1 MPDTSPSRSIFIS
14 YRRDDAGGEAG
25 RLFDDLTRAFGAATV
40 FMDVAGIQP
49 GIDFRQA
56 IDQNV
61 AAAGVLLAVIG
72 PTWLTVADA
81 TGSHRIENP
90 NDFVRLEIASAL
102 QRNIPVIPVLV
113 HGASMPAADAMPDD
127 LKDLAYRNAVELTL
141 ARWNSDVALLIP
153 ALQSYVHHTPAT
165 AAQTVHAA
173 VPVQLPAPE
182 SPAIDRVIRSKRSW
196 IAGAAVAAVLIISA
210 ALYFFLS
217 SRATQTA
224 PAAATA
230 QFSVPL
236 PYNATGIYA
245 DGAAFSQTSGIGG
258 SGNAYH
264 PFEKLIAP
272 GTQNMTL
279 ADGTIFTIGP
289 TGAPDV
295 VQTSLNQPTVITIP
309 PQKYSTLAILG
320 ASTNGPAPAQSFWVT
335 YSTRTA
341 LHKQGM
347 SDWAV
352 HQQQLFSN
360 EQAVITQTYAN
371 NFAGTQQPGH
381 FLVYEYRFKLDN
393 TIAVQSI
400 SLPQNNN
407 IVILAATLV
416 P

>member
-1 MPDTSPSRSIFIS
+1 MPETSPSRSIFIS

-25 RLFDDLTRAFGAATV
+25 RLFDDLTRAFGPATV

-49 GIDFRQA
+49 GVDFRQA
-56 IDQNV
+56 IDENV

-72 PTWLTVADA
+72 PTWLTIADA
-81 TGSHRIENP
+81 TGAHRLEDA

-102 QRNIPVIPVLV
+102 KRNIPVIPVLV
-113 HGASMPAADAMPDD
+113 HGASMPAADALPGD

-141 ARWNSDVALLIP
+141 PRWNSDVALLIP
-153 ALQSYVHHTPAT
+153 ALQSYVHHTTAT

-196 IAGAAVAAVLIISA
+196 IAGAAIAAVVLIAA
-210 ALYFFLS
+210 ALYFFLPS
-217 SRATQTA
+217 HTTT
-224 PAAATA
+224 PAATA
-230 QFSVPL
+230 QYQVPL

-245 DGAAFSQTSGIGG
+245 DGSVFPQNSGIGG

-272 GTQNMTL
+272 GSQNMTL
-279 ADGTIFTIGP
+279 ADGTVFTIGP

-320 ASTNGPAPAQSFWVT
+320 AATDGPAPDQSFWVAYT
-335 YSTRTA
+335 TRTA
-341 LHKQGM
+341 LHKQGI

-352 HQQQLFSN
+352 HQQPLFDY
-360 EQAVITQTYAN
+360 EQAVITQTDAN
-371 NFAGTQQPGH
+371 NYAGTQQTGR
-381 FLVYEYRFKLDN
+381 FMVYEYRFKLDN
-393 TIAVQSI
+393 TIPVQSI

-407 IVILAATLV
+407 IVILAATLK